1 MNGMRREATSVL
13 HPSGPGVTSADG
25 SAQAARGARPATST
39 AATGSALRLADAAT
53 CPSTD
58 VAVHAPP
65 APDSA
70 AAFLDGLTP
79 HERLV
84 LMLHFGDSLT
94 LDEVSAV
101 LDLPGEILASIVEAL
116 RTRAG
121 TLLAARAT

>member
-13 HPSGPGVTSADG
+13 HPSGPGATSPDG
-25 SAQAARGARPATST
+25 SAPAARGAHPDTST
-39 AATGSALRLADAAT
+39 AATGSALRFADATT

-58 VAVHAPP
+58 VAMHASP

-70 AAFLDGLTP
+70 AAFLGGLTR

-94 LDEVSAV
+94 LDEVGAV

-116 RTRAG
+116 RARAG